1 MRGRD
6 KTILLSRLQ
15 KARLSDCE
23 GWHPYIETG
32 KIADLVVLPNNLFD
46 TPRYE
51 LHKTKPDAVIM
62 DGIVIQGE
70 L

>member
-1 MRGRD
+1 LIKGYTLNGAYQLRKEDDLG
-6 KTILLSRLQ
+6 S
-15 KARLSDCE
+15 
-23 GWHPYIETG
+23 IETG

-46 TPRYE
+46 TPKYE
-51 LHKTKPDAVIM
+51 LHKTQPDAVIM